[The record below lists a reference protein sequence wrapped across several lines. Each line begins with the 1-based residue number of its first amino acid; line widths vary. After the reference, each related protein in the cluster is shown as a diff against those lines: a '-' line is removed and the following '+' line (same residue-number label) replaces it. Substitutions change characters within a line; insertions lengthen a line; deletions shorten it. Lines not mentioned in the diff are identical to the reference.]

1 MISSRPE
8 GWFFSS
14 YVASHLRNWI
24 CRWWTGGSF
33 GGWGSISVGGVLQSV
48 PLRSHSI
55 FFTDDDLG
63 RLGVTYIFWSCYIA
77 CEFYSTLPCR
87 LSPLAHLSGQRRS
100 CTDIAAAVIEKKKF
114 SLFCELRPEEGR
126 LVYVKISIL
135 SSIYYCI
142 PPGPFYS
149 FEDTRCPS
157 YSPSFLSVVSSFHH
171 VSTQM
176 IHSYCRS
183 RESPHS
189 TFL

>member
-126 LVYVKISIL
+126 LVYVKISIWSHVYILLHSSWAFLPLRKHSLPIIFAVIFICRVVLPPCLDSNDPLLL
-135 SSIYYCI
+135 S
-142 PPGPFYS
+142 
-149 FEDTRCPS
+149 
-157 YSPSFLSVVSSFHH
+157 L
-171 VSTQM
+171 
-176 IHSYCRS
+176 
-183 RESPHS
+183 
-189 TFL
+189 